1 MQFVVNR
8 DILLKSLNFVQGIVE
23 KKNTLPILSNVLLQ
37 LKDKK
42 LSIVATDLDIIFYD
56 EITEVKV
63 LKEGSTTTSAAIL
76 YDILRKISSN
86 SELNFDLKS
95 ENKLSLKSQN
105 ADFNLLCLP
114 IDNFPSF
121 VDEFEGQEISL
132 NNSRFLKLLNKTRI
146 SISNDDTRH
155 YLNGIFLHLTEAHGR
170 NFLTGVATDSHR
182 LSSSS
187 IEIENANDFSSLIL
201 PRKTVFQ
208 LCSLLTETSDQL
220 IMQTSENKIKFSIGN
235 MKLISK
241 VIDGKFPDYKKVVPT
256 SNDKTLIV
264 SSRDFIDSIERVAS
278 VSLDRKEGV
287 KLVVSSDHVQLSVN
301 SANSG
306 EGNEKI
312 NANFS
317 SENLN
322 ISFNSK
328 YLIEIASEVED
339 KNLKMN
345 LKDSVSPVLIEDV
358 SDKNSYYVIMPMK
371 I

>member
-1 MQFVVNR
+1 MQFVVKR
-8 DILLKSLNFVQGIVE
+8 DIFLKSLNFVQGIVE

-56 EITEVKV
+56 EIKDVQIID
-63 LKEGSTTTSAAIL
+63 EGSTTTSAAIL
-76 YDILRKISSN
+76 YDILRKIPSN
-86 SELNFDLKS
+86 AELKFDLKS
-95 ENKLSLKSQN
+95 ENRLSLKSER
-105 ADFNLLCLP
+105 ADFNLLCIP
-114 IDNFPSF
+114 TDNFPTF
-121 VDEFEGQEISL
+121 TDEFEGQEMTL
-132 NNSRFLKLLNKTRI
+132 NNNRFLKLLNKTKI

-155 YLNGIFLHLTEAHGR
+155 YLNGVFLHITEAHNR
-170 NFLTGVATDSHR
+170 SFLTGVATDSHR

-187 IEIENANDFSSLIL
+187 LEIENAKDLNPLIL

-208 LCSLLTETSDQL
+208 LCSLLVESKEQL
-220 IMQTSENKIKFSIGN
+220 TMQTSDNKIKFRLGD

-241 VIDGKFPDYKKVVPT
+241 VIDGKFPDYRKVVPT
-256 SNDKTLIV
+256 ANDKKLVV
-264 SSRDFIDSIERVAS
+264 SSKDFINSIERVAS

-287 KLVVSSDHVQLSVN
+287 KLAINKDNVQLSVN

-306 EGNEKI
+306 EGNENIKADF
-312 NANFS
+312 NS
-317 SENLN
+317 DNLN

-328 YLIEIASEVED
+328 YLIDIASEVED
-339 KNLKMN
+339 KNLKMS
-345 LKDSVSPVLIEDV
+345 LKDSVSPVLIEDI

>member
-1 MQFVVNR
+1 M
-8 DILLKSLNFVQGIVE
+8 
-23 KKNTLPILSNVLLQ
+23 
-37 LKDKK
+37 
-42 LSIVATDLDIIFYD
+42 
-56 EITEVKV
+56 
-63 LKEGSTTTSAAIL
+63 
-76 YDILRKISSN
+76 
-86 SELNFDLKS
+86 NFDLKS
-95 ENKLSLKSQN
+95 ANKLSLKSES

-114 IDNFPSF
+114 TDNFPTF
-121 VDEFEGQEISL
+121 ADEFESQEVTL
-132 NNSRFLKLLNKTRI
+132 NNNRFLKLLNKTRI

-155 YLNGIFLHLTEAHGR
+155 YLNGIYLHLTEAHGR

-187 IEIENANDFSSLIL
+187 LEIENISDFNSLIL
-201 PRKTVFQ
+201 PRKTVYQ
-208 LCSLLTETSDQL
+208 LCSLLAETSDQL
-220 IMQTSENKIKFSIGN
+220 IMQTSENKIKFTLGKI
-235 MKLISK
+235 KLISK

-256 SNDKTLIV
+256 TNDKFLVV
-264 SSRDFIDSIERVAS
+264 SSKDFINSIERVAS

-287 KLVVSSDHVQLSVN
+287 KLAINKDSVQLSVN

-312 NANFS
+312 KAEFS

-328 YLIEIASEVED
+328 YLIDIASEVED
-339 KNLKMN
+339 KNLKMS
-345 LKDSVSPVLIEDV
+345 LKDSVSPVLIEDA

>member
-1 MQFVVNR
+1 MQFAVKR
-8 DILLKSLNFVQGIVE
+8 DILLKSLNFVQGVVE

-37 LKDKK
+37 LKNKK
-42 LSIVATDLDIIFYD
+42 LSIVATDLDIVFYD
-56 EITEVKV
+56 EISDVKIIA
-63 LKEGSTTTSAAIL
+63 EGSTTTSAAIL
-76 YDILRKISSN
+76 FDILRKISSN

-95 ENKLSLKSQN
+95 QNKLSLKSEN

-114 IDNFPSF
+114 TDNFPTF
-121 VDEFEGQEISL
+121 ADEFEGQEIPL
-132 NNSRFLKLLNKTRI
+132 NNDRFLKLLNKTKI

-155 YLNGIFLHLTEAHGR
+155 YLNGIFLHLTETHGR

-187 IEIENANDFSSLIL
+187 LEIENTSDFSSLIL
-201 PRKTVFQ
+201 PRKTVYQ
-208 LCSLLTETSDQL
+208 LCSLLAETGDNLS
-220 IMQTSENKIKFSIGN
+220 MQTSDNKIKFNLGN

-241 VIDGKFPDYKKVVPT
+241 VIDGKFPDYKKVVPAT
-256 SNDKTLIV
+256 NDKILVV
-264 SSRDFIDSIERVAS
+264 SSKDFISSIERVAS

-287 KLVVSSDHVQLSVN
+287 KLAINKDSVQLSVN

-312 NANFS
+312 KAEFS

-328 YLIEIASEVED
+328 YLIDIASEVED
-339 KNLKMN
+339 SNLKMN
-345 LKDSVSPVLIEDV
+345 LKDSTSPVLIEDK

>member
-1 MQFVVNR
+1 M
-8 DILLKSLNFVQGIVE
+8 
-23 KKNTLPILSNVLLQ
+23 
-37 LKDKK
+37 
-42 LSIVATDLDIIFYD
+42 
-56 EITEVKV
+56 
-63 LKEGSTTTSAAIL
+63 
-76 YDILRKISSN
+76 
-86 SELNFDLKS
+86 
-95 ENKLSLKSQN
+95 
-105 ADFNLLCLP
+105 
-114 IDNFPSF
+114 
-121 VDEFEGQEISL
+121 
-132 NNSRFLKLLNKTRI
+132 KLLNKTKI

-187 IEIENANDFSSLIL
+187 LEIDNTNDLSSLIL
-201 PRKTVFQ
+201 PKKTVFQ
-208 LCSLLTETSDQL
+208 LSSLLAETQSQL
-220 IMQTSENKIKFSIGN
+220 LMQTSDNKIKFSLGN

-256 SNDKTLIV
+256 TNNKSLIV
-264 SSRDFIDSIERVAS
+264 PSKDFISSIERVAS

-287 KLVVSSDHVQLSVN
+287 KLIINKDNIQLSVN

-312 NANFS
+312 KAEFN
-317 SENLN
+317 SETLN
-322 ISFNSK
+322 ISFNAK
-328 YLIEIASEVED
+328 YLIDIASEVED

-345 LKDSVSPVLIEDV
+345 FKDSVSPVLIEDI